1 MIRIR
6 GVKQLVEDGIFGLF
20 FGDFKHESWVLKQ
33 DGNEDYGNIN
43 GQVPKDHLLIYKHEY
58 HD

>member
-1 MIRIR
+1 M
-6 GVKQLVEDGIFGLF
+6 KQLVEDGIFGLF

-43 GQVPKDHLLIYKHEY
+43 GQEGKDHLLIYGHE
-58 HD
+58 